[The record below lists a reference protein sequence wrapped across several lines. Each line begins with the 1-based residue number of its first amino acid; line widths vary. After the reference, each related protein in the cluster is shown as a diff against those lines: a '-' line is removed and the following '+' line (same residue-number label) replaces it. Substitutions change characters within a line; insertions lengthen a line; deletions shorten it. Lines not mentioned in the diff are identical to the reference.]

1 MSKLKWSKKWVPR
14 HLQHTNI
21 RFVKDSMYYAWD
33 GERQYGMDGDELV
46 ASLEVGNNFT
56 INAKEGNGFRV
67 VNTYVGVVILVDF
80 SSNGFVFIQLFY
92 NVVNHTTYFMMC

>member
-1 MSKLKWSKKWVPR
+1 
-14 HLQHTNI
+14 
-21 RFVKDSMYYAWD
+21 MYYAWD

-80 SSNGFVFIQLFY
+80 SSNGFLFIQLFY